1 MAMDGN
7 LMQQLYA
14 ILPPLDHTDPPE
26 VTHSDRTIALIL
38 LRAAADKLSVLEAL
52 KPGQWMGLPQPATWP
67 SQPTMSRRSRTASV
81 QALLAKLTEHLRRLE
96 AAATPASLTP
106 PVLAIDGRAL
116 DVGPCSKDPEA
127 QLGYGTRRFE
137 KGYKLHAIWGSG
149 CLPLAWEV
157 RPMNAAECVVARTL
171 LATLPARTE
180 PAYLLGDS
188 AYDINYL
195 YAAARERGWQLLAPP
210 KNPGRGLGHRR
221 HDPARIAGLAL
232 LRTPQGQTLF
242 AQRADIERSY
252 GHYATRAEGL
262 CELPKHVRRLHR
274 VQLHVQLTLILNACR
289 ILNNKQMLPLPAA

>member
-1 MAMDGN
+1 MDGN

-14 ILPPLDHTDPPE
+14 ILPSLDHTDPPA

-52 KPGQWMGLPQPATWP
+52 KPSQWMGLPQPATWP
-67 SQPTMSRRSRTASV
+67 SQPTMSRRARTASV
-81 QALLAKLTEHLRRLE
+81 QALLTTLTEHLRRLE
-96 AAATPASLTP
+96 AAATPATPVP

-127 QLGYGTRRFE
+127 KLGYGTRRSE
-137 KGYKLHAIWGSG
+137 KGYKLHAIWGPG

-171 LATLPARTE
+171 LAALPVVTE

-188 AYDINYL
+188 GYDINYL
-195 YAAARERGWQLLAPP
+195 YAGARERGWQLLAPP

-221 HDPARIAGLAL
+221 HDPARITGLAL
-232 LRTPQGQTLF
+232 LRTSPGKTLF
-242 AQRADIERSY
+242 AQRTGIERSY

-274 VQLHVQLTLILNACR
+274 VQLHVQMTLILNACR
-289 ILNNKQMLPLPAA
+289 ILNNKKTLPLPAA